1 MSSPFSYCQLSNIK
15 KGEMTASVT
24 RPFTRHQN
32 IGLTDM
38 NKDSVASA
46 VAAALLVSA
55 PVSASATA
63 AVAPAAPDM

>member
-1 MSSPFSYCQLSNIK
+1 M
-15 KGEMTASVT
+15 T